1 MAKKF
6 ATYKAVSDKI
16 GGDGYLRSSTRFIP
30 KGTIVEE
37 YPNVN
42 TSKLNGYGTYEF
54 VPIDNIENKPTSGTL
69 GFTSIYVMFS
79 HYYAPSGVTISDNRV
94 GHIKGI
100 LVIQDASSTNYGS
113 VYTSQENYGSSQITD
128 WRIGESD
135 QYDFVVFKDI
145 SAPFY
150 NTDIIQVWLVLYSE
164 YDSVLLYNNRNIESI
179 NNTMNYYRLASG
191 KNYNTGSTYSK
202 DFGTSPYLYQSTITE
217 TGGQVP
223 STRDWFMKIPIF
235 GKSENEASNTMTIG
249 EQLVPGYQLS
259 TQLGE
264 TNYFPAPLGFNMQ
277 YQYGTGTGIGSW
289 NYVLGI

>member
-1 MAKKF
+1 M
-6 ATYKAVSDKI
+6 
-16 GGDGYLRSSTRFIP
+16 
-30 KGTIVEE
+30 
-37 YPNVN
+37 
-42 TSKLNGYGTYEF
+42 TSYGTYEF

-69 GFTSIYVMFS
+69 GFNSIYVMFS
-79 HYYAPSGVTISDNRV
+79 YNYAPSGVSISDNRA

-100 LVIQDASSTNYGS
+100 LVVQDASNINHGS
-113 VYTSQENYGSSQITD
+113 VYTSEENYGSSQITS
-128 WRIGESD
+128 WGIGESD
-135 QYDFVVFKDI
+135 QYDFVVFRNI

-235 GKSENEASNTMTIG
+235 GKSEIEASNTMTIG

-264 TNYFPAPLGFNMQ
+264 TKYFLAPLGFNMQ